1 MLRAL
6 RRGTQPHSS
15 TPIALSTRLG
25 GDWQHRNHVWG
36 PSKRYRAAFHYPN
49 CPFDVARSWLVVPK
63 SCLGSFERGLQWSW
77 GAAGQEPGHLLA
89 RGQAQFPSITR
100 SKDGRTPPRHQASHS
115 PPKAQVG
122 LPTRLRVPHS
132 LTRIPGIPSSAQSP
146 SQPPKARINCR
157 RLEPTAQGPN
167 QLPRARAR
175 EAKNPG
181 IFTIPG
187 FIPRR
192 RGDSNP

>member
-1 MLRAL
+1 MKGA
-6 RRGTQPHSS
+6 QP
-15 TPIALSTRLG
+15 PQLPFRQDLG
-25 GDWQHRNHVWG
+25 
-36 PSKRYRAAFHYPN
+36 
-49 CPFDVARSWLVVPK
+49 RSLAPK

-77 GAAGQEPGHLLA
+77 GAVGQEPGHLLA

-167 QLPRARAR
+167 QLSKAQVNCPRLERGER
-175 EAKNPG
+175 KTPG
-181 IFTIPG
+181 SSRSRGLF
-187 FIPRR
+187 
-192 RGDSNP
+192 RGDEGIRTPESRNTINSLAGSPFRPLRHVSSTDKPKA